1 MNQRASLRCLS
12 LAQWHFTPVRQAG
25 VFCCASYICVMTR
38 PPVPRRPSWGATN
51 NLSANKIA
59 LDMHHIWK
67 RRSELNDCIR
77 TVSELHRGTPS
88 ARGYDRAWN
97 RIATQRREADEWLCQ
112 PCLIEGRIT
121 ASNTVD
127 HIIPIH
133 VRPDW
138 RLAFDNTQVIC
149 CCHRRKTNEDTMRYG
164 SSESRAITQN
174 QRCARD
180 EALRMEIPPR
190 CAA

>member
-1 MNQRASLRCLS
+1 MCGDANARSAASALRPGNGS
-12 LAQWHFTPVRQAG
+12 S
-25 VFCCASYICVMTR
+25 ASYRCVTTQPLLMLLA
-38 PPVPRRPSWGATN
+38 AT
-51 NLSANKIA
+51 SATTQSYSNKIGVG
-59 LDMHHIWK
+59 MHRIWK
-67 RRSELNDCIR
+67 RRSELNHHIR
-77 TVSELHRGTPS
+77 SASETRRATPS

-97 RIATQRREADEWLCQ
+97 RIAKRRREADDWLCQ
-112 PCLIEGRIT
+112 PCLGEGRIT

-138 RLAFDNTQVIC
+138 RLEFDNTQVIC
-149 CCHRRKTNEDTMRYG
+149 HSCHRRKTIDDAHRYG
-164 SSESRAITQN
+164 SSESRVVSHD

-180 EALRMEIPPR
+180 EALRMVLPPR